1 MKTILIR
8 GGRIFDPGNEVD
20 IYGDLLI
27 ENGFI
32 SQIAQKIEV
41 EDVEVIAAEGCIVT
55 PGFVDLH
62 CHLRE
67 PGFEQK
73 GTILTETRAALESGF
88 TTVCSMPNTE
98 PTPDNASA
106 VQGLKERI
114 LRDASIRV
122 LPVAATTQGRAGL
135 RLSEISELATAGC
148 VAFSDDGN
156 PVENGIIMRRALE
169 LAGSLGIP
177 IAEHSDEPSL
187 SNKGVMNEGLIS
199 ERLGLLGQPNA
210 AETSAIARNIELC
223 ALTGSPLHLMHLTT
237 ARSIEMV
244 ADAKAAGLPL
254 TCEVTPS
261 HLYLT
266 ENMVGGD
273 DLINSPSYET
283 AAKINPPL
291 RTEVDRQALLAGL
304 NAGII
309 DVIATDHAPHAIEEK
324 MQEFATAPFGISSLE
339 TALATITTLSD
350 RGELDL
356 EIALTALTTGPAN
369 AFRLEEGIGKLTP
382 NVSRDLT
389 ILDANEKWTV
399 DVERFTSMGKNSPL
413 HGHELKGRVKA
424 VIYNGSLAWSRESE
438 T

>member
-73 GTILTETRAALESGF
+73 GTILTETKAALESGF

-106 VQGLKERI
+106 IQGLKERI
-114 LRDASIRV
+114 LKDASIRV

-135 RLSEISELATAGC
+135 RLSEISELASAGC

-187 SNKGVMNEGLIS
+187 SNNGVMNEGLIS

-273 DLINSPSYET
+273 DLINAPSYET

>member
-73 GTILTETRAALESGF
+73 GTILTETKAALESGF

-98 PTPDNASA
+98 PAPDNASA
-106 VQGLKERI
+106 IQGLKERI
-114 LRDASIRV
+114 LKDASIRV

-148 VAFSDDGN
+148 VAVSDDGN